1 MSLRQSRLIVEC
13 PHCHATYTD
22 ATVTLVREEGE
33 RRLFHCACP
42 SCKRSMIA
50 LIRDH
55 EGWISTMGLV
65 TDLDAADAVRLAAQT
80 PVAADECIRAYQYIS
95 QQSQNLCQ
103 DLLKRAS

>member
-13 PHCHATYTD
+13 PHCHTTYTD
-22 ATVTLVREEGE
+22 ETVTLVRDEGE

-65 TDLDAADAVRLAAQT
+65 TDLDARDALRLAGLN
-80 PVAADECIRAYQYIS
+80 PVSADECIRAYQYIS

-103 DLLKRAS
+103 KLLKQAP

>member
-1 MSLRQSRLIVEC
+1 
-13 PHCHATYTD
+13 
-22 ATVTLVREEGE
+22 
-33 RRLFHCACP
+33 
-42 SCKRSMIA
+42 MIA

-65 TDLDAADAVRLAAQT
+65 TDLDATDAVRLAGRA